1 MMPGSCF
8 DVVQVED
15 GRGFATRSR
24 RTMSRCLDRLSAS
37 SSNTHIR
44 MFWSQHSPVAPSAEA
59 ARNHSIC
66 AAERMVIG
74 HGPDK

>member
-15 GRGFATRSR
+15 GRGIAARSR
-24 RTMSRCLDRLSAS
+24 RIMSRCLDRLSAS

-59 ARNHSIC
+59 ARNRHRYVRI
-66 AAERMVIG
+66 ATN
-74 HGPDK
+74 